1 MKKITILSLFFVLT
15 ACSSSTVNLRN
26 LEDYIDDDN
35 YLFIDIRNPEE
46 AHVDGYIEGFTF
58 LPLYSYLFEEGIVR
72 PPGILGYRSSDI
84 LDEVRLRSYLDESKT
99 IVIICRTGNR
109 TDYFEEV
116 LTDLGYTVINLG
128 GIHQYSGSLLRF
140 PNE

>member
-1 MKKITILSLFFVLT
+1 MKKLTLLGFVFLLS
-15 ACSSSTVNLRN
+15 ACSSSGLSLNN
-26 LEDYIDDDN
+26 LEDYIDDPD

-46 AHVDGYIEGFTF
+46 AYTDGYIEGFTF
-58 LPLYSYLFEEGIVR
+58 LPLYSYLFEEDILK
-72 PPGILGYRSSDI
+72 PPSFGGFRSSDI
-84 LDEVRLRSYLDESKT
+84 LDEARLRSYLDESKT

-109 TDYFEEV
+109 TDYFETV
-116 LTDLGYTVINLG
+116 LRDIGYDVINLG